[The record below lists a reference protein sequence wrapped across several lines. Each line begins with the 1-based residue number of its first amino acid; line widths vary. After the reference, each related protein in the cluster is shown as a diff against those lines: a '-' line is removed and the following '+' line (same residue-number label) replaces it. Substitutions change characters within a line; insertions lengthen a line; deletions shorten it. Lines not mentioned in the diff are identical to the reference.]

1 MMPVPRR
8 RATPRRWLPLPRR
21 TARLRLTLTCGGL
34 FMLTGAV
41 FLASTYLLFRA
52 VTPRS
57 KNPGGS
63 GPRIPGL
70 LPKSGVSGVRL
81 QEGQFAQQLGKA
93 AAAAQYTSDVHR
105 LLITSVIALAI
116 VAVLALGL
124 GWFVAGRILRPV
136 RAITATARRISAS
149 NLHQRLALDG
159 ADEEFK
165 NLGDTLDELF
175 ARLDAAFDAQQH
187 FVANASHELRTPL
200 TAERALLQVA
210 LDDPYTTSEDWR
222 STAKEVLTANSAQ
235 ERLIEAL
242 LALASSEAGLGHRE
256 RIDLPAICRNVLAR
270 PGPGAGAPGLQI
282 ETALCSATLDG
293 DPRLIERL
301 VANLADNAIGHNVTG
316 GHVWVAT
323 AVTDGTAVLSVANTG
338 PLIPA
343 SDVNRLF
350 QPFQRLDPGRT
361 HHNGHGLGLSIV
373 KAIATAHGAT
383 ITARPRLEGGLSI
396 EVTFPPPATISRA
409 VPGPPSSVSGGAAA
423 PAALR
428 RAGGARSRSPRSST
442 PPHTGT
448 AAAV

>member
-1 MMPVPRR
+1 
-8 RATPRRWLPLPRR
+8 
-21 TARLRLTLTCGGL
+21 
-34 FMLTGAV
+34 
-41 FLASTYLLFRA
+41 
-52 VTPRS
+52 
-57 KNPGGS
+57 
-63 GPRIPGL
+63 
-70 LPKSGVSGVRL
+70 
-81 QEGQFAQQLGKA
+81 
-93 AAAAQYTSDVHR
+93 
-105 LLITSVIALAI
+105 
-116 VAVLALGL
+116 VLALVL

-136 RAITATARRISAS
+136 RAITATARRISVT
-149 NLHQRLALDG
+149 NLHQRLALGG

-175 ARLDAAFDAQQH
+175 ARLDVAFDAQQH

-200 TAERALLQVA
+200 TVERTLLQVA

-242 LALASSEAGLGHRE
+242 LALASSEAGLGHGE

-270 PGPGAGAPGLQI
+270 PGPGTGSPGLQI
-282 ETALCSATLDG
+282 ETALRSAALDG

-301 VANLADNAIGHNVTG
+301 VANLVDNATGHNVTA

-350 QPFQRLDPGRT
+350 QPFQRLDFGRT
-361 HHNGHGLGLSIV
+361 NHNGHGLGLSIV

-383 ITARPRLEGGLSI
+383 ITAGPRPEGGLSI
-396 EVTFPPPATISRA
+396 EVTFPPPASCNHLAHSQTQTHHKLL
-409 VPGPPSSVSGGAAA
+409 PSPLQRSDD
-423 PAALR
+423 LR
-428 RAGGARSRSPRSST
+428 P
-442 PPHTGT
+442 
-448 AAAV
+448 